1 VSKTLFE
8 KLVAASRQAVIAHPK
23 LRAVTLAQWM
33 LESGRGTSK
42 LATLHNNFGGLKWRP
57 EMAAY
62 ATKVFYEAHD
72 GGDYYC
78 RFAGPEAFI
87 RGYWAFLERA
97 PYRGWKSHTATPE
110 AFIRFIGPIYTP
122 SANYADKVLALL
134 DEAGDLLAAQA
145 APTPAPVTPDIDL
158 GVIVLDPGHGGAA
171 NVSGSSWNNATSASG
186 VKEKA
191 LTLLWCQ
198 TLKDQILS
206 QAAAAGEKIK
216 VVLTRT
222 TDVNLTGAAR
232 AKKTRE
238 TGAKAF
244 VCLHFNGLG
253 DKTVSGT
260 ETFYRAPQ
268 NGNVNLAADIAFGQA
283 LHDAMLAGLRQV
295 RPETRDRK
303 LKPDTATGPGALG
316 VLNDAALGNHQP
328 GGRLA
333 VSTYFEVEFITN
345 PAVDAAFISGP
356 NADANRTT
364 VMASVARAVRA
375 RMRLLP

>member
-1 VSKTLFE
+1 MSSTPFDN
-8 KLVAASRQAVIAHPK
+8 LVAACRQAVIAHPK

-42 LATLHNNFGGLKWRP
+42 LATQHNNFGGLKWRP

-78 RFAGPEAFI
+78 RFASPEAFI

-110 AFIRFIGPIYTP
+110 TFIRFIGPIYTP
-122 SANYADKVLALL
+122 AANYADKVLALL
-134 DEAGDLLAAQA
+134 DEAGDLLADQP
-145 APTPAPVTPDIDL
+145 APTPAPVTPDVDL

-238 TGAKAF
+238 HGAKAF

-253 DKTVSGT
+253 DKTVSGA

-283 LHDAMLAGLRQV
+283 LHDALVAGLRQV

-303 LKPDTATGPGALG
+303 LKPDTASGPRVLG
-316 VLNDAALGNHQP
+316 VLNDTALGNHQP

-356 NADANRTT
+356 NAAANRTT

-375 RMRLLP
+375 QMRLLP